1 MLGRTPVSVRDNC
14 SFALGPQRTLRL
26 EVSEVMLSSQ
36 QAHPCYLFSSP
47 PSSNS
52 ITACF
57 HPSMQPLLIAA
68 MIKHASQAY
77 TQPNTARHGSTQP
90 LPGLACTEA
99 SATPQTYK
107 HTNVLGRTPVSVR
120 DNCSFA
126 LGPQRTLRLE
136 VSEVMLSSQQAH
148 PCYLFSSPPSSNSIR
163 HGLLSS
169 LHATTAHSSYE
180 QACITSLRTAEYGA
194 AWQHA
199 TVARSCLH

>member
-1 MLGRTPVSVRDNC
+1 MENC
-14 SFALGPQRTLRL
+14 SVALGPKRTLRL

-52 ITACF
+52 IRHGLLSSLHATTA
-57 HPSMQPLLIAA
+57 HSS
-68 MIKHASQAY
+68 HEQACI
-77 TQPNTARHGSTQP
+77 TSLHTPNTAQHGSTQP